1 MTRKINFRCAR
12 KSTSGA
18 LIFSSKHSINVKS
31 KLLVIIVVIWR
42 VSDIFVFQYLG
53 ELRHITKLKP
63 WGLYDVLVEK
73 YEWDPEVAQ
82 SFADWLLPMLNFDT
96 AERATAEECLRHSFL
111 QDAWQPSETPLDPLT
126 PGGRPQGGLA
136 SASTRGCFEPDIGI
150 NELEDL
156 EEIDDYDLNEDEM
169 ESNLL
174 AMSNSLQILDNDENI
189 INQGQATPMANPA
202 AAPPP
207 AGPSASPASVA
218 AGDCFGST
226 GLFTAM

>member
-1 MTRKINFRCAR
+1 M
-12 KSTSGA
+12 
-18 LIFSSKHSINVKS
+18 
-31 KLLVIIVVIWR
+31 
-42 VSDIFVFQYLG
+42 
-53 ELRHITKLKP
+53 
-63 WGLYDVLVEK
+63 EK

-96 AERATAEECLRHSFL
+96 AERATAEECLRHTFL